1 LLNVAREHDTIP
13 KSFSYGVEEGVQGS
27 SCLLTV
33 HLSAPGKP
41 FSVAGMPRDMLDP
54 AVSQSASLAH
64 DAASLSL
71 VSSTLICIDVH
82 PDVGNCVTVLRVT
95 APDSD
100 EMKLIEDNQT
110 EY

>member
-1 LLNVAREHDTIP
+1 MSLENMIP
-13 KSFSYGVEEGVQGS
+13 YPKAFPMVLKRGVQGS

-41 FSVAGMPRDMLDP
+41 FSVAGMPRDILDP

-71 VSSTLICIDVH
+71 VSSTPICIDVH
-82 PDVGNCVTVLRVT
+82 PDVGSCVTVLRVT

-100 EMKLIEDNQT
+100 EMKLIEYNQT
-110 EY
+110 KY